1 MNETKPLLNN
11 NGTGNNVYGGA
22 KKDARRNTKLWL
34 GSGALGIALIGVGI
48 LIGSSLS
55 RSPSKTTITSPPP
68 LPPPH
73 VPPSTSRNRRFCRIY
88 GDRLKFAGVLQ
99 TSIGDP
105 SQQWSHLPCY
115 AQPKKNNM
123 FLWASQDSNLDAAD
137 INGYGAP
144 DAIFKTN
151 FGRQAFPDR
160 QPIVGF
166 GAAFTEASSLNYQ
179 SLSDAAKERLMELL
193 FGKTGIGYSIGVSH
207 RTMPCRLIVRE
218 FIVWYP
224 DQQYYLSNNIRF
236 LCCCFHRK
244 SSVKLL

>member
-11 NGTGNNVYGGA
+11 NGNVYSGS
-22 KKDARRNTKLWL
+22 KKDVRRSTKSWL
-34 GSGALGIALIGVGI
+34 GSGALGIALIGVGV
-48 LIGSSLS
+48 LIGSALNQSS
-55 RSPSKTTITSPPP
+55 SETTNTSPPP
-68 LPPPH
+68 PPPPH
-73 VPPSTSRNRRFCRIY
+73 APPATSRNRRFCRIY

-115 AQPKKNNM
+115 EQPKKNDM
-123 FLWASQDSNLDAAD
+123 LWWASQDSNLDSAD

-144 DAIFKTN
+144 DAVFRTN

-193 FGKTGIGYSIGVSH
+193 FGKTGIGYSIGASRRVVSCCAV
-207 RTMPCRLIVRE
+207 PCRLIVRE
-218 FIVWYP
+218 FIV
-224 DQQYYLSNNIRF
+224 
-236 LCCCFHRK
+236 
-244 SSVKLL
+244 